1 MAPHLSP
8 AELDLIA
15 MAVGEQKAPKEIHAL
30 ISAKRRARKVDPP
43 KIWAVR
49 RAVKGTTHLRDR
61 AETRGRKPKKT
72 PEVVRRC
79 IRVRKQLVQRAKA
92 EYEVTR
98 EMLCKKARVK
108 VHPCTCSRHMNACGI
123 VWRRLREKPPLQT
136 KHEEARLDVCRKW
149 KQKPAEY
156 WCENVDLIIDAK
168 KFPIPTNAHAMKRLR
183 SLRVRGVFRAKHEG
197 FDRGMTKPSARK
209 HKFNPGGQVHILA
222 GICNDRVVLWEEIR
236 GRWRAS
242 AAAAMYSGPM
252 KRALEK
258 HRPGKRSWLI
268 MEDNDPAGFK
278 SSKARAAKKEA
289 GMKTLDQPA
298 YSPDLNPLDF
308 SIWAAVSDEALKRKP
323 VSKTVKDFKHKLR
336 RVALR
341 LPRRFVKKAVMN
353 IRERAKAIFEAGG
366 KHVSC
371 D

>member
-1 MAPHLSP
+1 MA
-8 AELDLIA
+8 
-15 MAVGEQKAPKEIHAL
+15 
-30 ISAKRRARKVDPP
+30 
-43 KIWAVR
+43 
-49 RAVKGTTHLRDR
+49 
-61 AETRGRKPKKT
+61 
-72 PEVVRRC
+72 
-79 IRVRKQLVQRAKA
+79 
-92 EYEVTR
+92 
-98 EMLCKKARVK
+98 
-108 VHPCTCSRHMNACGI
+108 
-123 VWRRLREKPPLQT
+123 
-136 KHEEARLDVCRKW
+136 
-149 KQKPAEY
+149 
-156 WCENVDLIIDAK
+156 
-168 KFPIPTNAHAMKRLR
+168 
-183 SLRVRGVFRAKHEG
+183 GV
-197 FDRGMTKPSARK
+197 
-209 HKFNPGGQVHILA
+209 
-222 GICNDRVVLWEEIR
+222 CNDRIVLWEEIR
-236 GRWRAS
+236 GRWCAS
-242 AAAAMYSGPM
+242 AAAAMYAGPI
-252 KRALEK
+252 KQALEK

-323 VSKTVKDFKHKLR
+323 VSKTVKDFKQKLR